1 MELTLNFEFAGI
13 EWQVLVSV
21 NDDWSL
27 DTVFKVEVYD
37 KVIGCYKLIPL
48 DAKKLSEFETA
59 MQDQLN
65 DAIDD
70 ERNAAKAFAEDMA
83 YEQGM
88 NAGMMQSLRNDMRVR
103 ADEHRMRAV
112 ECVQHLKEGAVNE

>member
-1 MELTLNFEFAGI
+1 MELTLNFKFAGI
-13 EWQVLVSV
+13 EWQVLASV
-21 NDDWSL
+21 NDDWTL

-37 KVIGCYKLIPL
+37 KVIGYYKLIPL
-48 DAKKLSEFETA
+48 DAKKLSEFEND

-83 YEQGM
+83 YEQ
-88 NAGMMQSLRNDMRVR
+88 AR
-103 ADEHRMRAV
+103 E
-112 ECVQHLKEGAVNE
+112 EGRL